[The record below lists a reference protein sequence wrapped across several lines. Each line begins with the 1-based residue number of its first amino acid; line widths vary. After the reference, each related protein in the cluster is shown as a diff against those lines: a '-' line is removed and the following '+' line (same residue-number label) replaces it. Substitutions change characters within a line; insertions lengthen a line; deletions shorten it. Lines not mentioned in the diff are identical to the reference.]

1 MKKLSLFTLC
11 VIFSMFFVVSCGT
24 DEEDAVDTETGDTQ
38 SDTGTTD
45 SDTDTTD
52 TTNPTDDP
60 TNPTDD
66 PTNPTDDPAN
76 PTDDPTNPTDE
87 PTDDPT
93 DTDPSYCG
101 NGTREE
107 GEKCD
112 GGTNDCTLISPT
124 YSGGHAYCKPD
135 CSGWDESTCQDP
147 TDPTEPTTPGEG
159 SDGNLNTGDTSG
171 NQAQNGAVGAAC
183 TSDSQCTGTYSGSYG
198 GESYDVE
205 AFCLTANDSYFPAP
219 GGYCTFNCDSTDHQ
233 ACDSAGEVYH
243 GYNGWGDGYCFH
255 RCTKPSDCRVGYRCS
270 NKIHA
275 CLPDCATAGCE
286 TGTCD
291 ETDKVCL

>member
-11 VIFSMFFVVSCGT
+11 VIFSMFFIVSCGDESDEFYSSDRLHDSSENNGESLDDSDNTEAEISEGDKT
-24 DEEDAVDTETGDTQ
+24 DTSSNGDDEDGVDTQ
-38 SDTGTTD
+38 SETD
-45 SDTDTTD
+45 P
-52 TTNPTDDP
+52 TNPDDPTEPTDP
-60 TNPTDD
+60 TNPTEPTD
-66 PTNPTDDPAN
+66 PTN
-76 PTDDPTNPTDE
+76 
-87 PTDDPT
+87 
-93 DTDPSYCG
+93 
-101 NGTREE
+101 
-107 GEKCD
+107 
-112 GGTNDCTLISPT
+112 
-124 YSGGHAYCKPD
+124 
-135 CSGWDESTCQDP
+135 P
-147 TDPTEPTTPGEG
+147 TDPTEPTNPGEG

-286 TGTCD
+286 TGTGIA
-291 ETDKVCL
+291 VF